1 MKISLTEHYKIIE
14 PAKKPVLT
22 IVRQIYQFRSILFTL
37 AKRDVKAKYTQT
49 VLGLLWSVIQPL
61 TGLLIFTIFFDK
73 LIKVDTNNIPYP
85 LFAFSGMVAWY
96 FYTFIV
102 NQGGTSLVDSQYLL
116 KKFYFPRLILPLSK
130 VLVGLVDFG
139 ISVILL
145 IILMIILGGMP
156 SFLILLFPVFL
167 LLAVLTGLSIAIWL
181 SALTI
186 RYRDLQHIIPYLIN
200 FSIWL
205 TPVFYPSTLVPES
218 YHFILYLNP
227 MAGIIAGF
235 RWCLLGDL
243 IPSINYLW
251 GILPVIFI
259 FISGIYYFIK
269 IEREIVDII

>member
-1 MKISLTEHYKIIE
+1 MKISLTQHYKIIE

-22 IVRQIYQFRSILFTL
+22 IVRQIYQFRSILYTL

-49 VLGLLWSVIQPL
+49 VLGILWSVIQPL

-116 KKFYFPRLILPLSK
+116 KKIYFPRLILPLSK

-145 IILMIILGGMP
+145 IILMIFLGGMP

>member
-1 MKISLTEHYKIIE
+1 MKISLTQHYKIIE

-22 IVRQIYQFRSILFTL
+22 IVRQIYQFRSILYTL

-49 VLGLLWSVIQPL
+49 VLGILWSVIQPL